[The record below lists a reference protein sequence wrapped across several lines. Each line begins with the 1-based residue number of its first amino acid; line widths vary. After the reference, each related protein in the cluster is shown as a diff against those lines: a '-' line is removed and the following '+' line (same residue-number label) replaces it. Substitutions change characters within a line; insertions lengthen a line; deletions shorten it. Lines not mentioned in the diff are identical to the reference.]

1 MKVSVD
7 DFMRSHRKTALDKN
21 LEKVLA
27 TAASAAREPTK
38 EEVEK
43 GAVVKTFVLSPTGGE
58 IHRGESVVDR
68 VSKPETLREKIA
80 RFDRLAQRVKEN
92 RMYQMQI
99 LQESFG
105 DGKDDAEDD
114 FDFESGEI
122 RDDFGDVV
130 EIPSQPVD
138 KSVQSGDGDGEQA
151 AATKSQAA
159 EKPSDEPDE
168 PAAE

>member
-7 DFMRSHRKTALDKN
+7 DYMKGQRKAGTSAFA
-21 LEKVLA
+21 EKVIA
-27 TAASAAREPTK
+27 TAAIAAREPTK

-58 IHRGESVVDR
+58 IHRGESLVDR

-80 RFDRLAQRVKEN
+80 RFDRLAQRVKDN
-92 RMYQMQI
+92 RVYQMQI

-105 DGKDDAEDD
+105 GGEDDSEDD
-114 FDFESGEI
+114 FDFEFGEI

-130 EIPSQPVD
+130 EIPSQPDV
-138 KSVQSGDGDGEQA
+138 KPVQSGDDDGEPA
-151 AATKSQAA
+151 AAPKSQAA
-159 EKPSDEPDE
+159 EQPSNEPDG